1 MMNRLKRIYSTY
13 TKKQN
18 SKHISQKNRFS
29 TFTKRVMVVTT
40 VAASTISLGAMAV
53 HASEN
58 SLLGTIYHVYLNGE
72 RVGAVDDKQALDKA
86 VNEKIDSVQKQFKNL
101 ELSVGNQ
108 VSVVP
113 EKVFRPSAEN
123 QETIDT
129 VVEQVEVKAS
139 ASALTINGKEVVLLK
154 DQEEAEKVMEL
165 LKLDYVSKEDL
176 EALEKKQND
185 ENADK
190 ELPELKKGESRILDV
205 SISEK
210 VSFSNKNVEPENVVS
225 VKEALEQI
233 KKGTKEAKKYEVQV
247 GDSLGDI
254 AEKHDL
260 TSEELLKLNP
270 DIEMSSLL
278 AVGKTLN
285 VSAKKPYLKV
295 LVKEEASK
303 NEEIPYEQEVIE
315 DKELPKGET
324 KVKQQ
329 GVNGEKN
336 VRTITTKENGVT
348 MKTEVTHDETLKEPV
363 KHIVIKG
370 TKVIPSRGSGS
381 LAWPAVGGYISSK
394 MGHRW
399 GKMHKGI
406 DIARP
411 SDRTIK
417 AADNGVVESAGWDG
431 GYGNKIVINHQNGMK
446 TIYAHLDS
454 MSVSVG
460 ETVSRGSK
468 IGVMGTTG
476 QSTGVH
482 LHFEV
487 YKDGQLKDPLQYLN
501 N

>member
-13 TKKQN
+13 TEKQN
-18 SKHISQKNRFS
+18 SKHTSQKNRLS
-29 TFTKRVMVVTT
+29 TFTKRVMVTT
-40 VAASTISLGAMAV
+40 IAASTITLGAVAV

-58 SLLGTIYHVYLNGE
+58 SLLGTVYHVYLNGE
-72 RVGAVDDKQALDKA
+72 RVGAVDNKEQLDKA
-86 VNEKIDSVQKQFKNL
+86 LEAKVESVQKDHKDL
-101 ELSVGNQ
+101 ELSVGEQ
-108 VSVVP
+108 VTVVP

-123 QETIDT
+123 KETIDT
-129 VVEQVEVKAS
+129 VIEQVEVKAS
-139 ASALTINGKEVVLLK
+139 ASVLTIEGEEVVLLK
-154 DQEEAEKVMEL
+154 NEEEAEKVMEL
-165 LKLDYVSKEDL
+165 LKLEFVSEKDL
-176 EALEKKQND
+176 KALEERQDNQEFK
-185 ENADK
+185 
-190 ELPELKKGESRILDV
+190 LPELKENESRVLDLT
-205 SISEK
+205 IKEK
-210 VSFSNKNVEPENVVS
+210 VSYSDKNVDPKNVVS
-225 VKEALEQI
+225 VKEAVELI
-233 KKGTKEAKKYEVQV
+233 KKGKKQADKYEVQA

-260 TSEELLKLNP
+260 SSEELLEMNP
-270 DIEMSSLL
+270 DIAMDTLL
-278 AVGKTLN
+278 KVGKVLN
-285 VSAKKPYLKV
+285 VSAKKPYLNIV
-295 LVKEEASK
+295 VKQEVSK
-303 NEEIPYEQEVIE
+303 NEEVPYEQEVVE

-329 GVNGEKN
+329 GENGEKN
-336 VRTITTKENGVT
+336 VRTITTKENGMT
-348 MKTEVTHDETLKEPV
+348 IKTEVTHEETLKEPV
-363 KHIVIKG
+363 KHIVVKG

-431 GYGNKIVINHQNGMK
+431 GYGNKVVINHQNGMK
-446 TIYAHLDS
+446 TTYAHLDS
-454 MSVSVG
+454 ISVSVG
-460 ETVSRGSK
+460 QTVSRGGK

-487 YKDGQLKDPLQYLN
+487 YQDGKLKDPMQYLN

>member
-13 TKKQN
+13 TEKQD
-18 SKHISQKNRFS
+18 SKHKSQKNRLS
-29 TFTKRVMVVTT
+29 TFTKRVMVTT
-40 VAASTISLGAMAV
+40 IAASTITLGAVAV

-58 SLLGTIYHVYLNGE
+58 SLLGTVYHVYLNGE
-72 RVGAVDDKQALDKA
+72 RVGAVDNKDQLDKA
-86 VNEKIDSVQKQFKNL
+86 IEAKVESVQKNHKEL
-101 ELSVGNQ
+101 DLSVGEQ

-129 VVEQVEVKAS
+129 VIEQVEVKAS
-139 ASALTINGKEVVLLK
+139 ASALSIEGEEVVLLK
-154 DQEEAEKVMEL
+154 NKEEVEKVMEL
-165 LKLDYVSKEDL
+165 LKLEFVSDKDL
-176 EALEKKQND
+176 KALEERQKNQEVK
-185 ENADK
+185 
-190 ELPELKKGESRILDV
+190 LPELKVNESRVLDV
-205 SISEK
+205 SITEK
-210 VSFSNKNVEPENVVS
+210 VSYSDKDVDPKKVVS
-225 VKEALEQI
+225 VKEAVELI
-233 KKGTKEAKKYEVQV
+233 KKGKKQAEKYEVQA

-254 AEKHDL
+254 AEKHEL
-260 TSEELLKLNP
+260 TSEELLQMNP
-270 DIEMSSLL
+270 DIAVDSLL
-278 AVGKTLN
+278 KVGKVLN
-285 VSAKKPYLKV
+285 VSAKKPYLSI
-295 LVKEEASK
+295 LVKEEVSK
-303 NEEIPYEQEVIE
+303 NEEIPYEQEVVE

-329 GVNGEKN
+329 GENGEKN
-336 VRTITTKENGVT
+336 VRTINTKENGIT
-348 MKTEVTHDETLKEPV
+348 IKTEVTHDETLKEPV
-363 KHIVIKG
+363 KHIVVKG

-417 AADNGVVESAGWDG
+417 AADNGVIESAGWDG
-431 GYGNKIVINHQNGMK
+431 GYGNKVVINHQNGMK
-446 TIYAHLDS
+446 TTYAHLDS
-454 MSVSVG
+454 ISVSVG
-460 ETVSRGSK
+460 QTVSRGGK
-468 IGVMGTTG
+468 IGIMGTTG

-487 YKDGQLKDPLQYLN
+487 YQDGKLKDPMQYLN

>member
-13 TKKQN
+13 TQKQN
-18 SKHISQKNRFS
+18 SKHKSQKNRLS
-29 TFTKRVMVVTT
+29 TFTKRVMVTT
-40 VAASTISLGAMAV
+40 AAASTITLGAMAV
-53 HASEN
+53 HATEN

-72 RVGAVDDKQALDKA
+72 RVGAVDDNELLDKA
-86 VNEKIDSVQKQFKNL
+86 VNDKIDSVQKQYKDL
-101 ELSVGNQ
+101 ELSIGNQ

-113 EKVFRPSAEN
+113 EKVFRPSADN
-123 QETIDT
+123 QETIDA
-129 VVEQVEVKAS
+129 VVEQVEVNAS
-139 ASALTINGKEVVLLK
+139 ASALTIDGKEVVLLK
-154 DQEEAEKVMEL
+154 DKEEAEKVIEL

-176 EALEKKQND
+176 EALEQKQA
-185 ENADK
+185 EQVVEQ
-190 ELPELKKGESRILDV
+190 ELPELKNGESRVLDV
-205 SISEK
+205 SIAEK
-210 VSFSNKNVEPENVVS
+210 VSFSNKSVDPEDVVTA
-225 VKEALEQI
+225 KEALEQI
-233 KKGTKEAKKYEVQV
+233 KKGTKEAKKYEVQA

-260 TSEELLKLNP
+260 SSEELLKLNP

-278 AVGKTLN
+278 EVGKTLN

-295 LVKEEASK
+295 LIKEEVSK

-315 DKELPKGET
+315 DEDLPKGET

-329 GVNGEKN
+329 GENGEKN
-336 VRTITTKENGVT
+336 VRTIMTKENGVT

-363 KHIVIKG
+363 KHIVLKG

-411 SDRTIK
+411 SEKTIK

-446 TIYAHLDS
+446 TTYAHLDS

-460 ETVSRGSK
+460 ETVSRGAS

-487 YKDGQLKDPLQYLN
+487 HQDGQLKDPLNYLN

>member
-13 TKKQN
+13 TEKQN
-18 SKHISQKNRFS
+18 SKHKSPKNRLS
-29 TFTKRVMVVTT
+29 TFTKRVMVTT
-40 VAASTISLGAMAV
+40 IAASTITLGAVAV

-58 SLLGTIYHVYLNGE
+58 SLLGTVYHVYLNGE
-72 RVGAVDDKQALDKA
+72 RVGAVDNKEQLDKA
-86 VNEKIDSVQKQFKNL
+86 LEAKVESVQKDHKEL
-101 ELSVGNQ
+101 ELTVGEQ

-113 EKVFRPSAEN
+113 EKVFRPSAQN
-123 QETIDT
+123 KETIDT
-129 VVEQVEVKAS
+129 VIKQVEVKAS
-139 ASALTINGKEVVLLK
+139 ASALSIEGEEVVLLK
-154 DQEEAEKVMEL
+154 NKEEAEKVMEL

-176 EALEKKQND
+176 KAFEERNKNQEAK
-185 ENADK
+185 
-190 ELPELKKGESRILDV
+190 LPELKVDESRVLDV
-205 SISEK
+205 SVTEK
-210 VSFSNKNVEPENVVS
+210 VSYSDKDVDPKNVLS
-225 VKEALEQI
+225 VKEAVELI
-233 KKGTKEAKKYEVQV
+233 KKGKKQADKYEVQA

-260 TSEELLKLNP
+260 SSEEILEMNP
-270 DIEMSSLL
+270 DIAMDTLL
-278 AVGKTLN
+278 KVGKVLN
-285 VSAKKPYLKV
+285 VSAKKPYLNIV
-295 LVKEEASK
+295 VKQEVSK
-303 NEEIPYEQEVIE
+303 NEEVPYEQEVVE

-329 GVNGEKN
+329 GENGEKN
-336 VRTITTKENGVT
+336 VRTITTKENGMT
-348 MKTEVTHDETLKEPV
+348 IKTEVTHEETLKEPV
-363 KHIVIKG
+363 KHIVVKG

-417 AADNGVVESAGWDG
+417 AADNGVIESAGWDG
-431 GYGNKIVINHQNGMK
+431 GYGNKVVINHQNGMK
-446 TIYAHLDS
+446 TTYAHLDS
-454 MSVSVG
+454 ISVSVG
-460 ETVSRGSK
+460 QTVSRGGK

-487 YKDGQLKDPLQYLN
+487 YQDGKLKDPMQYLN

>member
-1 MMNRLKRIYSTY
+1 MMNRLKRIYSNY
-13 TKKQN
+13 TEKQN
-18 SKHISQKNRFS
+18 SKHKFQKNRLS
-29 TFTKRVMVVTT
+29 TFTKRVMVTT
-40 VAASTISLGAMAV
+40 IAASTITLGAVAV

-58 SLLGTIYHVYLNGE
+58 SLLGTVYHVYLNGE
-72 RVGAVDDKQALDKA
+72 RVGAVDDKEQLDKA
-86 VNEKIDSVQKQFKNL
+86 LEAKVESVQKDHKDL
-101 ELSVGNQ
+101 ELSVGEQ
-108 VSVVP
+108 VTVVP

-123 QETIDT
+123 KETIDT
-129 VVEQVEVKAS
+129 VIEQVEVKAS
-139 ASALTINGKEVVLLK
+139 ASVLTIEGEEVALLK
-154 DQEEAEKVMEL
+154 NEEEAEKVMEL
-165 LKLDYVSKEDL
+165 LKLEFVSEKDL
-176 EALEKKQND
+176 KALEERQ
-185 ENADK
+185 ENQESK
-190 ELPELKKGESRILDV
+190 LPELKENESRVLDLT
-205 SISEK
+205 IKEK
-210 VSFSNKNVEPENVVS
+210 VSYSDKNVDPKNVVS
-225 VKEALEQI
+225 VKEAVELI
-233 KKGTKEAKKYEVQV
+233 KKGKKQADKYEVQA

-260 TSEELLKLNP
+260 SSEELLEMNP
-270 DIEMSSLL
+270 DIAMDTLL
-278 AVGKTLN
+278 KVGKVLN
-285 VSAKKPYLKV
+285 VSAKKPYLNIV
-295 LVKEEASK
+295 VKQEVSK
-303 NEEIPYEQEVIE
+303 NEEVPYEQEVVE

-329 GVNGEKN
+329 GENGEKN
-336 VRTITTKENGVT
+336 VRTITTKENGMT
-348 MKTEVTHDETLKEPV
+348 IKTEVTHEETLKEPV
-363 KHIVIKG
+363 KHIVVKG

-431 GYGNKIVINHQNGMK
+431 GYGNKVVINHQNGMK
-446 TIYAHLDS
+446 TTYAHLDS
-454 MSVSVG
+454 ISVSVG
-460 ETVSRGSK
+460 QTVSRGGK

-487 YKDGQLKDPLQYLN
+487 YQDGKLKDPMQYLN

>member
-1 MMNRLKRIYSTY
+1 MMNRIKCIYNTY

-18 SKHISQKNRFS
+18 TKLISRKNKFS
-29 TFTKRVMVVTT
+29 SMAKKALVTT
-40 VAASTISLGAMAV
+40 IAASAITLGAVAV

-58 SLLGTIYHVYLNGE
+58 TLLGTIYHVYLNGE
-72 RVGAVDDKQALDKA
+72 RVGAVDDKEVLDRA
-86 VNEKIDSVQKQFKNL
+86 VEEKIASVQKEYKEL
-101 ELSVGNQ
+101 ELSVGKQ
-108 VSVVP
+108 LSVVP
-113 EKVFRPSAEN
+113 EKVFRPNAEN
-123 QETIDT
+123 QETVDAVI
-129 VVEQVEVKAS
+129 EQVDVTAS
-139 ASALTINGKEVVLLK
+139 AAALVIDGKEVVLLK
-154 DQEEAEKVMEL
+154 DKDAAEQVMKQI
-165 LKLDYVSKEDL
+165 KLDYVSEDDL
-176 EALEKKQND
+176 RKLEEKKDVKEALPTLEVN
-185 ENADK
+185 
-190 ELPELKKGESRILDV
+190 ESRILDV
-205 SISEK
+205 KILEK
-210 VSFSNKNVEPENVVS
+210 VSLSNKNVKPDEVSS
-225 VKEALEQI
+225 VKEAVSII
-233 KKGTKEAKKYEVQV
+233 KKGTKEAKKYEVQA
-247 GDSLGDI
+247 GDSLGNI

-260 TSEELLKLNP
+260 TSEELLNLNS
-270 DIEMSSLL
+270 DIAVDSLL
-278 AVGKTLN
+278 PVGKTLN
-285 VSAKKPYLKV
+285 VSAKKPYFKV
-295 LVKEEASK
+295 IVKEEASK
-303 NEEIPYEQEVIE
+303 NEEIPYEQEVVE
-315 DKELPKGET
+315 DEELPKGET

-329 GVNGEKN
+329 GENGEKN
-336 VRTITTKENGVT
+336 IRTITTKENGEIVQAET
-348 MKTEVTHDETLKEPV
+348 THEETLKEPV

-370 TKVIPSRGSGS
+370 TKVTPSRGSGS

-446 TIYAHLDS
+446 TVYAHLDS

-460 ETVSRGSK
+460 QTVSRGSK

-487 YKDGQLKDPLQYLN
+487 YQDGKLKDPMLYLN

>member
-1 MMNRLKRIYSTY
+1 MINRLKRIYSNY
-13 TKKQN
+13 TEKQN
-18 SKHISQKNRFS
+18 SKHKSQKNRLS
-29 TFTKRVMVVTT
+29 TFTKRVMVTT
-40 VAASTISLGAMAV
+40 IAASTITLGAVAV

-58 SLLGTIYHVYLNGE
+58 SLLGTVYHVYLNGE
-72 RVGAVDDKQALDKA
+72 RVGAVDDKEQLDKA
-86 VNEKIDSVQKQFKNL
+86 LEAKVESVQKDHKDL
-101 ELSVGNQ
+101 ELSVGEQ
-108 VSVVP
+108 VTVVP

-123 QETIDT
+123 KETIDT
-129 VVEQVEVKAS
+129 VMEQVEVKAS
-139 ASALTINGKEVVLLK
+139 ASVLTIEGEEVALLK
-154 DQEEAEKVMEL
+154 NEEEAEKVMEL
-165 LKLDYVSKEDL
+165 LKLEFVSEKDLKALKER
-176 EALEKKQND
+176 Q
-185 ENADK
+185 ENQESK
-190 ELPELKKGESRILDV
+190 LPELKENESRVLDLT
-205 SISEK
+205 IKEK
-210 VSFSNKNVEPENVVS
+210 VSYSDKNVDPKNVVS
-225 VKEALEQI
+225 VKEAVKLI
-233 KKGTKEAKKYEVQV
+233 KKGKKQADKYEVQA

-260 TSEELLKLNP
+260 SSEELLEMNP
-270 DIEMSSLL
+270 DIAMDTLL
-278 AVGKTLN
+278 KVGKVLN
-285 VSAKKPYLKV
+285 VSAKKPYLNIV
-295 LVKEEASK
+295 VKQEVSK
-303 NEEIPYEQEVIE
+303 NEEVPYEQEVVE

-329 GVNGEKN
+329 GENGEKN
-336 VRTITTKENGVT
+336 VRTITTKENGMT
-348 MKTEVTHDETLKEPV
+348 IKTEVTHEETLKEPV
-363 KHIVIKG
+363 KHIVVKG

-431 GYGNKIVINHQNGMK
+431 GYGNKVVINHQNGMK
-446 TIYAHLDS
+446 TTYAHLDS
-454 MSVSVG
+454 ISVSVG
-460 ETVSRGSK
+460 QTVSRGGK

-487 YKDGQLKDPLQYLN
+487 YQDGKLKDPMQYLN

>member
-1 MMNRLKRIYSTY
+1 MMNRLKRIYSNY
-13 TKKQN
+13 TEKQN
-18 SKHISQKNRFS
+18 SKHKFQKNRLS
-29 TFTKRVMVVTT
+29 TFTKRVMVTT
-40 VAASTISLGAMAV
+40 IAASTITLGAVAV

-58 SLLGTIYHVYLNGE
+58 SLLGTVYHVYLNGE
-72 RVGAVDDKQALDKA
+72 RVGAVDDKEQLDKA
-86 VNEKIDSVQKQFKNL
+86 LEAKVESVQKDHKDL
-101 ELSVGNQ
+101 ELSVGEQ
-108 VSVVP
+108 VTVVP

-123 QETIDT
+123 KETIDT
-129 VVEQVEVKAS
+129 VMEQVEVKAS
-139 ASALTINGKEVVLLK
+139 ASVLTIEGEEVALLK
-154 DQEEAEKVMEL
+154 NEEEAEKVMEL
-165 LKLDYVSKEDL
+165 LKLEFVSEKDL
-176 EALEKKQND
+176 KALEERQ
-185 ENADK
+185 ENQESK
-190 ELPELKKGESRILDV
+190 LPELKENESRLLDLT
-205 SISEK
+205 IKEK
-210 VSFSNKNVEPENVVS
+210 VSYSDKNVDPKNVVS
-225 VKEALEQI
+225 VKEAVELI
-233 KKGTKEAKKYEVQV
+233 KKGKKQADKYEVQA

-260 TSEELLKLNP
+260 SSEELLEMNP
-270 DIEMSSLL
+270 DIAMDTLL
-278 AVGKTLN
+278 KVGKVLN
-285 VSAKKPYLKV
+285 VSAKKPYLNIV
-295 LVKEEASK
+295 VKQEVSK
-303 NEEIPYEQEVIE
+303 NEEVPYEQEVVE

-329 GVNGEKN
+329 GENGEKN
-336 VRTITTKENGVT
+336 VRTITTKENGMT
-348 MKTEVTHDETLKEPV
+348 IKTEVTHEETLKEPV
-363 KHIVIKG
+363 KHIVVKG

-431 GYGNKIVINHQNGMK
+431 GYGNKVVINHQNGMK
-446 TIYAHLDS
+446 TTYAHLDS
-454 MSVSVG
+454 ISVSVG
-460 ETVSRGSK
+460 QTVSRGGK

-487 YKDGQLKDPLQYLN
+487 YQDGKLKDPMQYLN

>member
-18 SKHISQKNRFS
+18 SKHTSQKNRLS
-29 TFTKRVMVVTT
+29 TFTKRVMVTT
-40 VAASTISLGAMAV
+40 VAASTITVGAVAV

-72 RVGAVDDKQALDKA
+72 RVGAVDDKEALDNA
-86 VNEKIDSVQKQFKNL
+86 VNTKIESVQKQYKDL
-101 ELSVGNQ
+101 ELSVDNQ

-113 EKVFRPSAEN
+113 EKVFRPSAQNE
-123 QETIDT
+123 ETIDA
-129 VVEQVEVKAS
+129 VLEQVEVKAS
-139 ASALTINGKEVVLLK
+139 ASALSIDGKEVVLLK
-154 DQEEAEKVMEL
+154 DEEEAEKVIEL
-165 LKLDYVSKEDL
+165 LKLDYVSEKDL
-176 EALEKKQND
+176 KALEQKQKDEDSEKK
-185 ENADK
+185 
-190 ELPELKKGESRILDV
+190 LPELKENESRVLDV

-210 VSFSNKNVEPENVVS
+210 VSFSTKNVDPKSVAS
-225 VKEALEQI
+225 VKEALTLI
-233 KKGTKEAKKYEVQV
+233 KKGTKEAKKYEVQA

-260 TSEELLKLNP
+260 SSEELLQLNP
-270 DIEMSSLL
+270 DIEMSTLL

-285 VSAKKPYLKV
+285 VSAKKPYLKIV
-295 LVKEEASK
+295 VKEEVSK
-303 NEEIPYEQEVIE
+303 NEEVPYEQEVVE

-329 GVNGEKN
+329 GENGEKN
-336 VRTITTKENGVT
+336 VRTITTKENGIT
-348 MKTEVTHDETLKEPV
+348 MKTEVTHEETLKEPV
-363 KHIVIKG
+363 KHIVVKG

-446 TIYAHLDS
+446 TTYAHLDS

-476 QSTGVH
+476 QSTGIH

-487 YKDGQLKDPLQYLN
+487 HQDGKLKDPMQYLSN
-501 N
+501 

>member
-1 MMNRLKRIYSTY
+1 MMNRLKGIYSTY

-18 SKHISQKNRFS
+18 SKHRSQKNRLS
-29 TFTKRVMVVTT
+29 TFTKRVMVTT
-40 VAASTISLGAMAV
+40 VAASTITLGAMAV

-72 RVGAVDDKQALDKA
+72 RVGAVDDKEALDKA
-86 VNEKIDSVQKQFKNL
+86 VEDKIDSVQKQYKDL

-113 EKVFRPSAEN
+113 EKVFRPAAEN
-123 QETIDT
+123 QETIDA

-139 ASALTINGKEVVLLK
+139 ASALTIDGKEVALLK
-154 DQEEAEKVMEL
+154 DKEEAEKVIEL
-165 LKLDYVSKEDL
+165 FKLGYVSKEDL
-176 EALEKKQND
+176 EALEQNQD
-185 ENADK
+185 SDK
-190 ELPELKKGESRILDV
+190 ELPELKKDESRILDV

-210 VSFSNKNVEPENVVS
+210 VSYSDKNVDPKDVVS
-225 VKEALEQI
+225 AKEALELI
-233 KKGTKEAKKYEVQV
+233 KKGTKEAKKYEVQA

-260 TSEELLKLNP
+260 SSEELLKLNP
-270 DIEMSSLL
+270 EIEMSTLL
-278 AVGKTLN
+278 AVGRTLN
-285 VSAKKPYLKV
+285 VSAKKPFLKV

-303 NEEIPYEQEVIE
+303 NEEIPYEQEVVE

-363 KHIVIKG
+363 KHIVLKG

-460 ETVSRGSK
+460 DTVSRGSK

-487 YKDGQLKDPLQYLN
+487 YKDGELKDPLQYVN